1 MIEDMLLLRKIKEG
15 DIKAFEQVFRLYF
28 SPLRRYATRIT
39 GNEGS
44 AEEIVQQL
52 FYVFWKNRSKVN
64 ILQSLKSYLYGAVR
78 NGSLQWLEHQDVCR
92 RYISKQEGNSLI
104 LGSENEPEYN
114 SPQGKM
120 EYKELEKIFFDTLQN
135 LPERRRSIYKM
146 NRFEGKT
153 YAEIADLFSI
163 SVKTV
168 EAEMSKALSAFR
180 KEIQNYMN

>member
-1 MIEDMLLLRKIKEG
+1 
-15 DIKAFEQVFRLYF
+15 
-28 SPLRRYATRIT
+28 
-39 GNEGS
+39 
-44 AEEIVQQL
+44 
-52 FYVFWKNRSKVN
+52 
-64 ILQSLKSYLYGAVR
+64 
-78 NGSLQWLEHQDVCR
+78 
-92 RYISKQEGNSLI
+92 
-104 LGSENEPEYN
+104 
-114 SPQGKM
+114 M